1 MLRSLARC
9 MAPKPGKYSGKRGK
23 QISKKKIKERGA
35 IADNRV
41 VFFFFG
47 YVCVC
52 VFVAVWQV
60 CATPRLSSAG
70 EKGRGGDAVLSPTI
84 TVETGTFS
92 VKGTMRST
100 RLVPGISVS
109 LYRRSSTRCFVL
121 ATWKGGSCLPCRTH
135 LFISFSS
142 LFFFFLFSLLF
153 SRSSTPRVRRM

>member
-1 MLRSLARC
+1 M
-9 MAPKPGKYSGKRGK
+9 
-23 QISKKKIKERGA
+23 
-35 IADNRV
+35 
-41 VFFFFG
+41 
-47 YVCVC
+47 CVC

-70 EKGRGGDAVLSPTI
+70 GKGRGGDAVLSPTI

-142 LFFFFLFSLLF
+142 LFFFSFLFTFF
-153 SRSSTPRVRRM
+153 SVVHSTRASYVKTQARLSVTRTRIYTYGKKKRGTSASTSSSHKTAPNGNIEGGVRG